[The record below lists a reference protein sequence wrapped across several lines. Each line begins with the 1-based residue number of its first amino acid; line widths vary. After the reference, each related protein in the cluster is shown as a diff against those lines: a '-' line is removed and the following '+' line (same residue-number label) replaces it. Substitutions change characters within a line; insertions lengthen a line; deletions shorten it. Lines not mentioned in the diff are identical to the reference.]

1 MESVIKAVGT
11 TAGPAAQVIEV
22 QDAVREVVKPEG
34 GFPWCGVGIG
44 LVVVVVAEVSGYFLF
59 VFFTP
64 SYNFI

>member
-44 LVVVVVAEVSGYFLF
+44 LGVVVVAAACAKLYKC
-59 VFFTP
+59 TAKK
-64 SYNFI
+64 